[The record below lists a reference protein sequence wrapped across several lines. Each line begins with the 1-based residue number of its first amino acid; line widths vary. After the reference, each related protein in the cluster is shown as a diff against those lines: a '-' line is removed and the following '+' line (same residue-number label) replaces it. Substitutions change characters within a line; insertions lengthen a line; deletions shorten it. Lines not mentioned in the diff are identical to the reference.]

1 MKEDCKMDRIQH
13 YKQIADLFRYPSE
26 SLLSQSE
33 EFEKLIQTNYTNEI
47 SKCQLFLNHVQTKS
61 LRDLQEYYVSTFDI
75 QALSHL
81 DIGYILF
88 GEDLKRGDFL
98 VKLQQEHI
106 KNKTDLGFE
115 LADHLPNVLV
125 LLASTNDSEFADEF
139 VQFILLPALLS
150 MIKGFKS
157 ESNVYLFLLQILKE
171 VLIKDFNIEEIKI
184 EIPENKDCVFAGN
197 GCSANNTDNY

>member
-1 MKEDCKMDRIQH
+1 
-13 YKQIADLFRYPSE
+13 
-26 SLLSQSE
+26 
-33 EFEKLIQTNYTNEI
+33 
-47 SKCQLFLNHVQTKS
+47 
-61 LRDLQEYYVSTFDI
+61 YYVSTFDI